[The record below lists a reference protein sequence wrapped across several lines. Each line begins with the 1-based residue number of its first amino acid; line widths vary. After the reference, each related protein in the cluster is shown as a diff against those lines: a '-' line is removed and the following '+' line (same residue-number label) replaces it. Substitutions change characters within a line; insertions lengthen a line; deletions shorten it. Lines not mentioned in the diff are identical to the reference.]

1 MSDNIISTPSGFGG
15 LMRYNEEYPSK
26 FKLTP
31 THVVAFIIA
40 IVVFVIGLNIFFPVK
55 V

>member
-1 MSDNIISTPSGFGG
+1 MISTPSGFGG

-40 IVVFVIGLNIFFPVK
+40 IVIFVIGLNIFFPVK